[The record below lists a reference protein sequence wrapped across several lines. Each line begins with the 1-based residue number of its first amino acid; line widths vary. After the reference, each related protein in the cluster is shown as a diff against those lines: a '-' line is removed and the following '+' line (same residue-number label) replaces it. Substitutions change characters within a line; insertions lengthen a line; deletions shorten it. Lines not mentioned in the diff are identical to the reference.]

1 MGIPFLDLQAEYR
14 ALQGELDAAVHRVLE
29 SGHFVLGPEVQALQ
43 EELARFCGTRFAWGV
58 ASGTDALR
66 LALAALEVGPGHEV
80 ITTPF
85 TFVATAN
92 TISRAGARPVFVD
105 IQPDTLNLDPAHLEA
120 AITTRTRA
128 IVPVHLFG
136 HPADMAPILETA
148 GRYGIPVIE
157 DAAQAIGARY
167 RGRVVGSMGVV
178 GCFSFYPTKNLSAY
192 GDGGLVVTDDP
203 DLAAALDVLRNHG
216 RRRGSLYYYD
226 RVGFNSRL
234 DELQAAILRVKLRH
248 LPAWTERRR
257 EIAALYNALLAQ
269 APVTLPVEAEGVYH
283 VYHQYT
289 IRAPQRDAL
298 QEALAREGIATMI
311 YYPLPLHLQALY
323 RGLGLA
329 EGSLP
334 EAERAAREVLSLPI
348 YPQMTDQ
355 QVVQVA
361 QAVCRFYG
369 VPCPAR
375 EGVVV

>member
-14 ALQGELDAAVHRVLE
+14 ALRGELDAAVHRVLE

-105 IQPDTLNLDPAHLEA
+105 IRPDTLNLDPAHLEA

-136 HPADMAPILETA
+136 HPADMDPILEIA

-167 RGRVVGSMGVV
+167 GDRAVGSMGAV

-192 GDGGLVVTDDP
+192 GDGGLVVTQDP

-216 RRRGSLYYYD
+216 RRRGSLYFYD

-257 EIAALYNALLAQ
+257 AIAALYHELLAQ
-269 APVTLPVEAEGVYH
+269 APVVLPVEVEGVYH

-298 QEALAREGIATMI
+298 QEALAREGIATMV

-334 EAERAAREVLSLPI
+334 EAERAAQEVLSLPI
-348 YPQMTDQ
+348 YPQMTDE
-355 QVVQVA
+355 QVLQVA

-369 VPCPAR
+369 VPCPER
-375 EGVVV
+375 

>member
-1 MGIPFLDLQAEYR
+1 MGIPFLDLRAEYR
-14 ALQGELDAAVHRVLE
+14 ALREELEEAVHRVLE
-29 SGHFVLGPEVQALQ
+29 SGQFVLGPELQALQ

-66 LALAALEVGPGHEV
+66 LALAALGVGPGHEV

-105 IQPDTLNLDPAHLEA
+105 IRPDTLNLDPAHLEA

-136 HPADMAPILETA
+136 HPADMDPVLEIA
-148 GRYGIPVIE
+148 GRCGIPVIE

-167 RGRVVGSMGVV
+167 GGRVVGSMGAV

-192 GDGGLVVTDDP
+192 GDGGLVVTQDP
-203 DLAAALDVLRNHG
+203 DLAAVLDVLRNHG
-216 RRRGSLYYYD
+216 RQRGTLYYYD

-257 EIAALYNALLAQ
+257 AIAALYNQLLAQ
-269 APVTLPVEAEGVYH
+269 APVRLPVEREGVYH

-289 IRAPQRDAL
+289 IRAPKRDAL
-298 QEALAREGIATMI
+298 AEALAREGIATMI

-323 RGLGLA
+323 QGLGLA
-329 EGSLP
+329 KGALP
-334 EAERAAREVLSLPI
+334 EAERAAQEVLSLPL

-361 QAVCRFYG
+361 RAVCRFYG
-369 VPCPAR
+369 APCP
-375 EGVVV
+375 EG

>member
-1 MGIPFLDLQAEYR
+1 
-14 ALQGELDAAVHRVLE
+14 
-29 SGHFVLGPEVQALQ
+29 
-43 EELARFCGTRFAWGV
+43 
-58 ASGTDALR
+58 
-66 LALAALEVGPGHEV
+66 
-80 ITTPF
+80 
-85 TFVATAN
+85 
-92 TISRAGARPVFVD
+92 
-105 IQPDTLNLDPAHLEA
+105 
-120 AITTRTRA
+120 
-128 IVPVHLFG
+128 
-136 HPADMAPILETA
+136 
-148 GRYGIPVIE
+148 
-157 DAAQAIGARY
+157 
-167 RGRVVGSMGVV
+167 V

>member
-1 MGIPFLDLQAEYR
+1 MDIPFLDLQAEYR
-14 ALQGELDAAVHRVLE
+14 SLQAEIDAAVHRVLE
-29 SGHFVLGPEVQALQ
+29 RGQFVLGPEVHALQ
-43 EELARFCGTRFAWGV
+43 EEMARLCGTRFAWGV

-66 LALAALEVGPGHEV
+66 LALAALGVGPGHEV

-105 IQPDTLNLDPAHLEA
+105 IRPDTFNLDPEQVEA
-120 AITTRTRA
+120 AITARTRA

-136 HPADMAPILETA
+136 HPADMDAILQVA
-148 GRYGIPVIE
+148 QRHGIPVLE
-157 DAAQAIGARY
+157 DAAQAVAARY
-167 RGRVVGSMGVV
+167 GERTVGSLGAM

-203 DLAAALDVLRNHG
+203 DLAATLDVLRNHG

-257 EIAALYNALLAQ
+257 AIAARYSQLLAQ
-269 APVTLPVEAEGVYH
+269 APVTPPVERPGVYH

-289 IRAPQRDAL
+289 IRAPRRDAL
-298 QEALAREGIATMI
+298 QEHLSQAGIATMI
-311 YYPLPLHLQALY
+311 YYPLPLHLQTMY
-323 RGLGLA
+323 RELGMK

-348 YPQMTDQ
+348 YPQMTNE
-355 QVVQVA
+355 QVEYVA
-361 QAVCRFYG
+361 RAICQFYG
-369 VPCPAR
+369 APLP
-375 EGVVV
+375 EG